1 MGSRARARRAAAM
14 LGFLGLLCAVLGA
27 VMIVMVPTLI
37 KQQVLKVCE
46 GRRPGPAP
54 GRGLEGAQPEARRA
68 AAGIGALVPG
78 PRARRSPEHIA
89 RGSWPPPQ
97 YPPRPRPRCGAKE
110 ASRDFPGGAG
120 QGPEGQNERPPG
132 A

>member
-37 KQQVLKVCE
+37 KQQVLKVGE

-78 PRARRSPEHIA
+78 PPSTAEPRAHRQGQLAASPVPSATQAEVGGKGGFQGLSWRRGPGSGRPE
-89 RGSWPPPQ
+89 
-97 YPPRPRPRCGAKE
+97 
-110 ASRDFPGGAG
+110 
-120 QGPEGQNERPPG
+120 
-132 A
+132 